1 MKIVIIG
8 SGRIV
13 SSIHL
18 PLLSCID
25 NVKIEFI
32 EEFDFNIIP
41 GPFLNNLAN
50 TRTLLKNI
58 HLDVF

>member
-1 MKIVIIG
+1 MKISIIG
-8 SGRIV
+8 SGRI

-32 EEFDFNIIP
+32 EEFDFNTIP
-41 GPFLNNLAN
+41 GPF
-50 TRTLLKNI
+50 
-58 HLDVF
+58 